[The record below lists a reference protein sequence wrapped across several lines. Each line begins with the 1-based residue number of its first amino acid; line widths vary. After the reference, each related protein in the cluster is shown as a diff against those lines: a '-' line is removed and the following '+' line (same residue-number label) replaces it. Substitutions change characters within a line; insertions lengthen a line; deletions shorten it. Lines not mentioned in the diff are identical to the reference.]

1 MKPAQVKNM
10 ELGIEIAR
18 SAAGE
23 AFERDF
29 MGGGEVVVRREG
41 NSRAR
46 HLFIT
51 NGRTIARLKWHG
63 HRRAVYESE
72 GLRLEVNVG
81 ALAKRIGVVSE
92 DGSESFLIERSR
104 ANPNRAHLRVEM
116 AEGDNFY
123 LLRSWDSRFRSQV
136 SFIAQKEF
144 YNSSLLAF
152 NFDTVR
158 RTQSTVRI
166 EVKPTMKWEARFIH
180 RFFALVVCRIIL
192 ERRWSGS
199 KPMRAK
205 EKPRHFTSS
214 ARVRERKHLYG

>member
-1 MKPAQVKNM
+1 M

-29 MGGGEVVVRREG
+29 MGGGEVIVRREG

-51 NGRTIARLKWHG
+51 NNRTMARLRWQG
-63 HRRAVYESE
+63 LRRAVYEAGDE
-72 GLRLEVNVG
+72 RLEINVG
-81 ALAKRIGVVSE
+81 ALAKRIAVVSE

-136 SFIAQKEF
+136 ALTVQKEF
-144 YNSSLLAF
+144 YNSTLLAF
-152 NFDTVR
+152 NFDTIM

-166 EVKPTMKWEARFIH
+166 EVKQTMKWESRFIH

-192 ERRWSGS
+192 ERRSSGS
-199 KPMRAK
+199 KPMRVK
-205 EKPRHFTSS
+205 EKPRRFTSS
-214 ARVRERKHLYG
+214 ARVRDRKHLNR

>member
-1 MKPAQVKNM
+1 M

-51 NGRTIARLKWHG
+51 NGRTIARLRWQG
-63 HRRAVYESE
+63 LRRAVYEADD
-72 GLRLEVNVG
+72 LRFEISVG
-81 ALAKRIGVVSE
+81 ALAKRIAIISE

-104 ANPNRAHLRVEM
+104 ANPNQAQLRVEM

-123 LLRSWDSRFRSQV
+123 LLRSWDSRLRSQA
-136 SFIAQKEF
+136 SLCLQKEF
-144 YNSSLLAF
+144 YNSTLLAF
-152 NFDTVR
+152 NFNTIR
-158 RTQSTVRI
+158 RTQPTVRI
-166 EVKPTMKWEARFIH
+166 EVKETMKWESRFIH

-192 ERRWSGS
+192 ERRSSGS
-199 KPMRAK
+199 KPTRVK
-205 EKPRHFTSS
+205 EKPRRFASS
-214 ARVRERKHLYG
+214 ARARENKRPSR